1 MKVFIIN
8 SSGHDF
14 SKAEAFGELVTMT
27 RGTINKYSI
36 TSMARMFQPFV
47 DESSPNDYLL
57 QSGPVVLNMI
67 AAGMFA
73 QKHGILNLLLWK
85 AEADGQDRYVKR
97 RLRV

>member
-14 SKAEAFGELVTMT
+14 SKAEQFGELVTMT
-27 RGTINKYSI
+27 RGTVNKYSI

-57 QSGPVVLNMI
+57 QSGPVVLKKAVRMI
-67 AAGMFA
+67 IFFKVAPSS
-73 QKHGILNLLLWK
+73 
-85 AEADGQDRYVKR
+85 
-97 RLRV
+97 